1 MQHCATPRHLRH
13 LVSHRLMLLTQRHLL
28 LLFLV
33 SCSVGLGLKI
43 DTAAVII
50 ARSTDQNKP
59 DNMACAIQGCELS
72 GSRKLTD
79 GLRERLGL
87 PADCHGLICHKHR
100 QPGLAARH
108 QMRKEKTVCAACSDA
123 VLPNHMHK
131 YGLSARDSNLLAI
144 PGITKPRVCK
154 GCYSKLTA
162 QLRLMRNSGQLPIHQ
177 RHNQHSS
184 DVRKENTQLRKE
196 LKVADAKARRLEDEM
211 GAAAVLDGKVLRQP
225 KSMRIWDSETSKT
238 TARRF
243 ADFVVEQVE
252 YLATPAA
259 SKTDYDP
266 RLSIHKRQFVDV
278 SQPLRDLLS
287 HERIAPQ
294 LLEAG
299 FVPLH
304 ELKFLERELEHERSK
319 RRKIDCEV
327 MMQMYFDTHTTK
339 RSRARIADLL

>member
-1 MQHCATPRHLRH
+1 
-13 LVSHRLMLLTQRHLL
+13 MLLTQRHLL

-184 DVRKENTQLRKE
+184 DVRKENTQLRNS
-196 LKVADAKARRLEDEM
+196 V
-211 GAAAVLDGKVLRQP
+211 
-225 KSMRIWDSETSKT
+225 KS
-238 TARRF
+238 
-243 ADFVVEQVE
+243 
-252 YLATPAA
+252 
-259 SKTDYDP
+259 
-266 RLSIHKRQFVDV
+266 
-278 SQPLRDLLS
+278 
-287 HERIAPQ
+287 
-294 LLEAG
+294 
-299 FVPLH
+299 
-304 ELKFLERELEHERSK
+304 
-319 RRKIDCEV
+319 
-327 MMQMYFDTHTTK
+327 
-339 RSRARIADLL
+339 